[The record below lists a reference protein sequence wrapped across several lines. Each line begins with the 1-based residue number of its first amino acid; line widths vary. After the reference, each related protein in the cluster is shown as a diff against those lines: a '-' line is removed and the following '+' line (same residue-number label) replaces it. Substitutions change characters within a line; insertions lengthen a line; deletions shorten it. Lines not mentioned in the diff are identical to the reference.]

1 MVSIREV
8 ERIIKRKNNGIHWTG
23 KAKKQFAETMQLVM
37 AMMVD
42 RIEYEN
48 FLSNDK
54 KRVGELAVK
63 AVMCHIVEKINKGDE
78 DEV

>member
-8 ERIIKRKNNGIHWTG
+8 ERIIKKKNSGVHWTG
-23 KAKKQFAETMQLVM
+23 KAKMQFAETTELVM

-42 RIEYEN
+42 RIELEN
-48 FLSNDK
+48 AISNDK
-54 KRVGELAVK
+54 KRVGELTVK
-63 AVMCHIVEKINKGDE
+63 AVMCHIVEKMNKGEE

>member
-8 ERIIKRKNNGIHWTG
+8 ERIIKKKNSGVHWTG
-23 KAKKQFAETMQLVM
+23 KAKMQFVETTELVM

-42 RIEYEN
+42 RIELEN
-48 FLSNDK
+48 VISNDK
-54 KRVGELAVK
+54 KRVGELTVK
-63 AVMCHIVEKINKGDE
+63 AVMCHIVEKMNKGEE

>member
-8 ERIIKRKNNGIHWTG
+8 ERIIKKKNSGVHWTG
-23 KAKKQFAETMQLVM
+23 KAKMQFAETTELVM

-42 RIEYEN
+42 RIELEN
-48 FLSNDK
+48 VISNDK
-54 KRVGELAVK
+54 KRVGELTVK

>member
-8 ERIIKRKNNGIHWTG
+8 ERIIKKKNSGVHWTG
-23 KAKKQFAETMQLVM
+23 KAKMQFAETTELVM

-42 RIEYEN
+42 RIELEN
-48 FLSNDK
+48 VISNDK
-54 KRVGELAVK
+54 KRVGELTVK
-63 AVMCHIVEKINKGDE
+63 AVMCHIVEKMNKGEE

>member
-8 ERIIKRKNNGIHWTG
+8 ERIIKKKNSGVHWTG
-23 KAKKQFAETMQLVM
+23 KAKMQFAETTELVM

-42 RIEYEN
+42 RIDLEN
-48 FLSNDK
+48 VISNDK
-54 KRVGELAVK
+54 KRVGELTVK
-63 AVMCHIVEKINKGDE
+63 AVMCHIVEKMNKGEE